1 MNTKSGLIHVSK
13 IVFAAV
19 VVVWFTNGC
28 RDHTQEVILEY
39 LPETVDYAQL
49 NAVATNRANLLL
61 GNIDSGQ
68 NSLESFIELAQLFH
82 ANGLLREAIS
92 CYEGLLQVDP
102 ESAKWSHL
110 LATLLAG
117 YGYAEDATSL
127 WLDVIEREP
136 EYVPARIRLGDLYLK
151 SNRLDEAEQTYRTVL
166 EMDPKNPY
174 AMVGLARL
182 AMQSEDWPQAEKY
195 LVRASAVSGGKIGK
209 DLLVTVYE
217 AEGKTYE
224 AMVIRSEA
232 KASGSFVDI
241 VDPWMDEVN
250 THCYNPDMLVA
261 LGGYTVSRGDLKTS
275 IELFK
280 KALDIDP
287 DHLMAHYQLSFIY
300 EAFGMY
306 ELAIEHLN
314 AAVDLKKDFADA
326 WIKLT
331 GLHEKKG
338 DPGEALRIFYSG
350 LMNCPK
356 SPAYQIEYARRLK
369 KEKKYTAAIAA
380 LKKSIEYR
388 PNEAL
393 AYVELSSC
401 YLALGRE
408 DEGVEALERALTVEA
423 GDLPAMTSLCYYSIL
438 SEDKERAREMLTQL
452 QKHPRFDKKS
462 EDELLE
468 AYRSK
473 FGEFQ

>member
-1 MNTKSGLIHVSK
+1 MSFLRTAL
-13 IVFAAV
+13 AV
-19 VVVWFTNGC
+19 VIVVWLTNGC
-28 RDHTQEVILEY
+28 SNRTQEVILQY

-49 NAVATNRANLLL
+49 NPIAIERANVLLEQ
-61 GNIDSGQ
+61 IHVGQ
-68 NSLESFIELAQLFH
+68 DSLESFIELAQLFH
-82 ANGLLREAIS
+82 ANGLLQEAIS

-102 ESAKWSHL
+102 KSAKWSHL

-117 YGYAEDATSL
+117 YGYAEDATML

-151 SNRLDEAEQTYRTVL
+151 NNQLAEAEQTYRVVL

-182 AMQSEDWPQAEKY
+182 AMQSQDWSQAEKQ
-195 LVRASAVSGGKIGK
+195 LRRASSVSGGKIGK

-217 AEGKTYE
+217 AEGKEYE
-224 AMVIRSEA
+224 AIAIRAEA

-261 LGGYTVSRGDLKTS
+261 LGGYTISRGDLEAS
-275 IELFK
+275 IELFT
-280 KALDIDP
+280 KALEIDP
-287 DHLMAHYQLSFIY
+287 DHLMAHYQLAYIY
-300 EAFGMY
+300 ESLGMN
-306 ELAIEHLN
+306 ELAIEHLD
-314 AAVDLKKDFADA
+314 AAIALKKDLADP
-326 WIKLT
+326 WIKLA
-331 GLHEKKG
+331 GLHEKNG
-338 DPGEALRIFYSG
+338 DTGEASRIFYTG

-369 KEKKYTAAIAA
+369 KEGKYRVAAEA

-401 YLALGRE
+401 YLALGQV
-408 DEGVEALERALTVEA
+408 DLGVEQLERALAVEA
-423 GDLPAMTSLCYYSIL
+423 GDLSAMTSLCYYSIL
-438 SEDKERAREMLTQL
+438 SDNQTRAIELLTEL

-462 EDELLE
+462 ADELLE

-473 FGEFQ
+473 FGEMK